1 MGPLQQVQVMWKA
14 GNYQSH
20 PVFLQY
26 CPATGQVKLWGLSSS
41 DKCRLCGRQETNS
54 HILSSY
60 NSALQQGRYAKK
72 KTKFIKFSMSHP
84 SNQPLKVQFYCLTN
98 YRIFQ
103 TFLFKAETSNK
114 VRRQHCSGVQRYF
127 LNVLATTARYRA
139 PPRLASGSQVTLY
152 ILCIDHGAQKW
163 SRNPYCKISEFQ
175 TSSCFTPKNG
185 NTD

>member
-1 MGPLQQVQVMWKA
+1 M
-14 GNYQSH
+14 
-20 PVFLQY
+20 
-26 CPATGQVKLWGLSSS
+26 KLWGLSSS

-84 SNQPLKVQFYCLTN
+84 SNQPLKVQFYCLAN

-127 LNVLATTARYRA
+127 LNVLATTAHYRA
-139 PPRLASGSQVTLY
+139 PSSGSEGT
-152 ILCIDHGAQKW
+152 LCILFIGPGYQTW
-163 SRNPYCKISEFQ
+163 SKNPYCRGLLVKIL
-175 TSSCFTPKNG
+175 KKYR
-185 NTD
+185 